1 MCIPLVRI
9 ESCRKVHIPLV
20 KNPPVLF
27 PIFKRQLPLAF
38 PNFLPVPP
46 KLSAVESLTS
56 PGTGLSVMHI
66 KYRSWNTHKS
76 LRYSL
81 LGFVG
86 ERHRGVVVWSLLI
99 SLFDWPCSRF
109 VSTGEVA
116 WLIYKHWIL
125 ASPRFWPLTNTD
137 SWPKKQSVAGALL
150 MNSWAGQTNPKF
162 QFSQFNTNWFWKK
175 WATKAEQ
182 EVCSWLH
189 L

>member
-1 MCIPLVRI
+1 MPLCIPLVRI
-9 ESCRKVHIPLV
+9 ESCCEVHIPLV

-66 KYRSWNTHKS
+66 KYRLWNTHKS

-81 LGFVG
+81 LCFVG

-99 SLFDWPCSRF
+99 SLFDWPCSSF

-137 SWPKKQSVAGALL
+137 SWPEKAVCCWRTSNEQLGGANQPQVSIFTIQHKLILKKMGHKSRAGS
-150 MNSWAGQTNPKF
+150 M
-162 QFSQFNTNWFWKK
+162 
-175 WATKAEQ
+175 
-182 EVCSWLH
+182 
-189 L
+189 